1 MRFLTFNKAW
11 YIICLGEVDEGI
23 YKKSYNYDDRSNYYN
38 TINFLLTKTSDIS
51 TSMSSVYNDNI
62 NKGVDKETI
71 QVSQNQLYLDGIYN
85 PKYSFVG
92 DLTGYAGDCALCTGY
107 LACPPRTNVLKEGIY
122 FKDKTYGTLRIAS
135 SSRKY
140 PCGTIIEFDVGKLSD
155 EPIVAIILDRGVGG
169 NDIDLLTENQ
179 DIAIKEVG
187 RVRNLEFRVLREGWG

>member
-1 MRFLTFNKAW
+1 MKE
-11 YIICLGEVDEGI
+11 YIRSRIVMTLEVI
-23 YKKSYNYDDRSNYYN
+23 
-38 TINFLLTKTSDIS
+38 IIIPLIFMLTKTSDIS
-51 TSMSSVYNDNI
+51 TSMSSVFNDNI

-122 FKDKTYGTLRIAS
+122 FNDKTYGTLIIAA

-155 EPIVAIILDRGVGG
+155 EPIVAIILDRGVVG
-169 NDIDLLTENQ
+169 NDIDLLTENE

>member
-1 MRFLTFNKAW
+1 MTLEV
-11 YIICLGEVDEGI
+11 IIIIPLI
-23 YKKSYNYDDRSNYYN
+23 
-38 TINFLLTKTSDIS
+38 FMLTKTSDIS
-51 TSMSSVYNDNI
+51 TSMSSVFNDNI

-122 FKDKTYGTLRIAS
+122 FNDKTYGTLRIAA

-140 PCGTIIEFDVGKLSD
+140 PCGTIIEFDVGKLSE

-169 NDIDLLTENQ
+169 NDIDLLTENE

>member
-1 MRFLTFNKAW
+1 MKE
-11 YIICLGEVDEGI
+11 YIRSRIVMTLEVI
-23 YKKSYNYDDRSNYYN
+23 
-38 TINFLLTKTSDIS
+38 IIIPLIFMLTKTSDIS

-122 FKDKTYGTLRIAS
+122 FKDKTYGTLRNAA

>member
-1 MRFLTFNKAW
+1 MKE
-11 YIICLGEVDEGI
+11 YIRSRIVMTLEVI
-23 YKKSYNYDDRSNYYN
+23 
-38 TINFLLTKTSDIS
+38 IIIPLIFMLTKTSDIS

-62 NKGVDKETI
+62 NKGVDKVTI
-71 QVSQNQLYLDGIYN
+71 QVSQYQLYLDGIYY

-122 FKDKTYGTLRIAS
+122 FKDKTYGTLRIAA

-187 RVRNLEFRVLREGWG
+187 RVRNLEFSVLREGWG

>member
-1 MRFLTFNKAW
+1 MKE
-11 YIICLGEVDEGI
+11 YIRSRIVMTLEVI
-23 YKKSYNYDDRSNYYN
+23 
-38 TINFLLTKTSDIS
+38 IIIPLIFMLTKTSDIS
-51 TSMSSVYNDNI
+51 TSMSSVFNDNI

-122 FKDKTYGTLRIAS
+122 FNDKTYGTLRIAA

-140 PCGTIIEFDVGKLSD
+140 PCGTIIEFDVGKLSN

-169 NDIDLLTENQ
+169 NDIDLLTENE